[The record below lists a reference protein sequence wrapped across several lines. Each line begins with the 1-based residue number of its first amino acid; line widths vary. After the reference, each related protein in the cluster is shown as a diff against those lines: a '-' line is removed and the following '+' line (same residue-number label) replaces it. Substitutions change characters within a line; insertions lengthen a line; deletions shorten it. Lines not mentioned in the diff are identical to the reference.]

1 MSPIAP
7 RFSSHE
13 TAVRRIAAGLAM
25 VVTLGIAMGVAG
37 LADYEYDR
45 MLIAQADSAPAHVVV
60 VTAARPI
67 QG

>member
-7 RFSSHE
+7 RFTSRE
-13 TAVRRIAAGLAM
+13 NAVRRIAAGLAM
-25 VVTLGIAMGVAG
+25 AVTLGIAMGVAG

-45 MLIAQADSAPAHVVV
+45 MLIAQAGKAPVQVVV
-60 VTAARPI
+60 VSAPRLP

>member
-7 RFSSHE
+7 RFSSRE
-13 TAVRRIAAGLAM
+13 SAVRRIAAGLAM
-25 VVTLGIAMGVAG
+25 AVTLGITMGVAG

-45 MLIAQADSAPAHVVV
+45 MLIAQADLAPVHVVV
-60 VTAARPI
+60 VSAPRLP

>member
-7 RFSSHE
+7 RFSSRE
-13 TAVRRIAAGLAM
+13 NAVRRIAAGLAM
-25 VVTLGIAMGVAG
+25 AVTLGIAMGVAG

-45 MLIAQADSAPAHVVV
+45 MLIAQADKAPVQVAVVSAP
-60 VTAARPI
+60 RLP